1 MALYA
6 FESLVNTEG
15 FKTALRAGCMNSV
28 FESLVNTE
36 GFKTARKESAR
47 HL

>member
-1 MALYA
+1 MEYA

-15 FKTALRAGCMNSV
+15 FKTAFPSYHTASV

-36 GFKTARKESAR
+36 GFKTRVMK
-47 HL
+47 